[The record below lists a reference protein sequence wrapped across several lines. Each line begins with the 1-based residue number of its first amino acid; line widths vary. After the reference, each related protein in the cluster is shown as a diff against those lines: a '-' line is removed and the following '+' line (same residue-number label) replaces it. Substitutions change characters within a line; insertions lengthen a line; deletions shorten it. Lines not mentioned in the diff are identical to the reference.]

1 MTTRPA
7 DSPAH
12 PFAPRV
18 RCPDCREGM
27 GSLDSACAC
36 PKCGRE
42 FARERS
48 VWDFV
53 PRALHPVK
61 VNEDLVHIDG
71 GLPTWRRLL
80 SHKRHWIE
88 WAETRFLPSVLTSST
103 RRFLEIGGGLCY
115 ASALAKALAPEAFV
129 VGSDISARYLRN
141 HALRTGEIIGTP
153 ADAYAAVDAEELPFE
168 DGQFD
173 AVYSQVLLYRLPDPA
188 RALREIRRVLSP
200 GGRYLGVERASPWMF
215 SAREAEQMRQR
226 VAVQGT
232 GERPRRYGEWE
243 TLLAAAGLGPRCLSI
258 LPGRRVTSPG
268 LRRLV
273 NAVRP
278 VYVTIRIGGG

>member
-27 GSLDSACAC
+27 GRLDSSCAC
-36 PKCGRE
+36 PKCGRA

-129 VGSDISARYLRN
+129 VGSDVSARYLRN

-200 GGRYLGVERASPWMF
+200 GGRYLGVERLRQEVPHVIVRSEHSPALPTDDTLLQRTD
-215 SAREAEQMRQR
+215 ARETVRAAEAWR
-226 VAVQGT
+226 ATGT
-232 GERPRRYGEWE
+232 HRPR
-243 TLLAAAGLGPRCLSI
+243 AGRPSA
-258 LPGRRVTSPG
+258 PGAR
-268 LRRLV
+268 
-273 NAVRP
+273 
-278 VYVTIRIGGG
+278 